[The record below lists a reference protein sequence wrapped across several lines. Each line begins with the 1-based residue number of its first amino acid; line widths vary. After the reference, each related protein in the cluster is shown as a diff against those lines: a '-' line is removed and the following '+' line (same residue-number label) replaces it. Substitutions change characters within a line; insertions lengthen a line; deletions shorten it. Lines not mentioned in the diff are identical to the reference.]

1 MPDAAP
7 LGVHAWPVGH
17 REAAGGDLK
26 IWVDENIP
34 MGKEAFADHGEVI
47 LFAGRGL
54 TRADIAQ
61 ADALIVRSITKVNAA
76 LLEGTPVRFVGTATI
91 GIDHVD
97 QEYLRSRSIGFA
109 SSPGCNANSVGE
121 YVTAA
126 LTWLEIH
133 KSYALAGK
141 TLGIIGHGHVG
152 KQVERKAA
160 ALGLRVLKCDP
171 PLQDAAR
178 AAAQGKPGASPA
190 GSFGYATLADLL
202 AQSDIVT
209 LHVPL
214 TVSGPHPTLRL
225 ANADFFARLGRPI
238 VLLNTCRG
246 EVIDGRALIQALDD
260 GRIRHLILDVF
271 TGEPSIP
278 QAIAARADLISPHI
292 AGYSLQGKLNGTA
305 QVARA
310 LRACFGFPT
319 TWDPVFPAPV
329 RPEIPYPGLP
339 IDPLEP
345 SASASESFA
354 KTVSDEAFRQFC
366 VHAAYD
372 LPADDRRLRETFG
385 EADPGKA
392 FDRLRRD
399 YPIRHEFPSFR
410 IVGLPPEKR
419 DLAFRLG
426 ELGFRVG

>member
-1 MPDAAP
+1 MRGAAP
-7 LGVHAWPVGH
+7 ASTYPLGPPGH
-17 REAAGGDLK
+17 REAAGGEVK

-34 MGKEAFADHGEVI
+34 MGDEAFSDHGEVI
-47 LFAGRGL
+47 RFAGRGL

-91 GIDHVD
+91 GTDHVD
-97 QEYLRSRSIGFA
+97 QEYLRAKAIGFS

-133 KSYALAGK
+133 KGFSLV
-141 TLGIIGHGHVG
+141 GHVG
-152 KQVERKAA
+152 KQVARKAA

-178 AAAQGKPGASPA
+178 AAAQPMPDGSAD
-190 GSFGYATLADLL
+190 GSFGYTSLADLL

-214 TVSGPHPTLRL
+214 SVAGPHPTLRL
-225 ANADFFARLGRPI
+225 ANADFFARLTRPI

-246 EVIDGRALIQALDD
+246 EVIDDAALVPALDA

-271 TGEPSIP
+271 TGEPRIS

-292 AGYSLQGKLNGTA
+292 AGYSLQGKLNGTT

-310 LRACFGFPT
+310 FRACFGFAT
-319 TWDPVFPAPV
+319 TWEPVFPAPA
-329 RPEIPYPGLP
+329 RPEIRYPGLP
-339 IDPLEP
+339 AGPLGP
-345 SASASESFA
+345 SASVGGAAFA
-354 KTVSDEAFRQFC
+354 GTVSDETFRQFC
-366 VHAAYD
+366 VHTAYD
-372 LPADDRRLRETFG
+372 LPADDRRLRESFA

-399 YPIRHEFPSFR
+399 YPIRHEFPAYR
-410 IVGLPPEKR
+410 ILGLPPEKR
-419 DLAFRLG
+419 ELAFRLG